1 MSQNNARQLL
11 EELKKHRNDLVARNY
26 PFQQLTNLIY
36 KWEDILRE
44 DKKLSEDNNIISAS
58 YKIDKILSD
67 EYYNSSPSD
76 VEPRD

>member
-44 DKKLSEDNNIISAS
+44 DKKLSEDNNMISAS

-67 EYYNSSPSD
+67 EYYHSSPSD